1 MEKKVNRKVVRESH
15 DTIEAVKSAL
25 KSGKIDK
32 KEAQRRM
39 YAIAD
44 NDIRDADNNDA
55 EMMDEA
61 DEVGTV
67 EVERELDTAD
77 LPIQHADEDLVELP
91 VFVVANPDLSDS
103 EFFMVVDNDGD
114 ADDGVTIAKLTED
127 LQEVDHEATLELA
140 NELAAR
146 LGATAEVVNINA
158 LGVDAPDTVGDEGV
172 LDEDGE
178 LLLDNDPEGDINEPV
193 QGGFEVVANA
203 DGTVTFLGDVAEL
216 VSELAGDAAGEVMSE
231 LSEMPLVDDN
241 LNSMI
246 ESAKSKL
253 SAKQKRLTEASEED
267 FARVVAEHFGVDVED
282 VEVSEWTDAGVD
294 YAEVTVNGE
303 EYSVFESYDDAE
315 KVAISRVEEDVANQP
330 SLFPPDTLIYHM
342 YISDIDKRMM
352 ATDEADALVS
362 DMSDDEIIDAAG
374 MRDEYD
380 EAVDAGDDSLAEEI
394 LDDAKASEIDRIE
407 DQVIDQYGD
416 IQGYFMDELGYS
428 MEQLM
433 DASWIQIDE
442 REIAEEAVDIE
453 GVAHFLAGYDG
464 NEVDLPDGFVAYRTN

>member
-1 MEKKVNRKVVRESH
+1 MEKKVSRKVVRESSDIETLFKNKDWVSCFIDYSDMTINAWKDIQGLSSDLYEMYDNVELDGESYDLMELNEH
-15 DTIEAVKSAL
+15 DLNEYKDAGYDINVISGRPILESKSKKTSRRVVRESSDTIEAVKSAL

-253 SAKQKRLTEASEED
+253 SAKQKRLAEASEE
-267 FARVVAEHFGVDVED
+267 
-282 VEVSEWTDAGVD
+282 
-294 YAEVTVNGE
+294 
-303 EYSVFESYDDAE
+303 
-315 KVAISRVEEDVANQP
+315 
-330 SLFPPDTLIYHM
+330 
-342 YISDIDKRMM
+342 
-352 ATDEADALVS
+352 
-362 DMSDDEIIDAAG
+362 
-374 MRDEYD
+374 
-380 EAVDAGDDSLAEEI
+380 
-394 LDDAKASEIDRIE
+394 
-407 DQVIDQYGD
+407 
-416 IQGYFMDELGYS
+416 
-428 MEQLM
+428 
-433 DASWIQIDE
+433 
-442 REIAEEAVDIE
+442 
-453 GVAHFLAGYDG
+453 
-464 NEVDLPDGFVAYRTN
+464 